1 LFISGG
7 APLDQ
12 DVKYFMIVAFGC
24 PVLEAYGAAESA
36 GGISSTGSW
45 ETRAGIVG
53 GPLPCLKMKLVDL
66 PELGY
71 LTTDNPPRGEVCIKG
86 NSVFKG
92 YFRNPEQTAKVF
104 DKDGWLHLGDVGA
117 FIPGGCL
124 QLIDR
129 ISSITKLQHGL
140 YVAPQF
146 LENVYGQSQAVAQ
159 VFVAV
164 SSQSEFVVAIIVPE
178 REYLLREVSKL
189 THQDYKDL
197 SLADYENLLSSSEH
211 VNQVMSREL
220 KKKEDEFDL
229 APQER
234 IADQGRY
241 HLTTETFVS

>member
-1 LFISGG
+1 MISGG
-7 APLDQ
+7 APLSDE
-12 DVKYFMIVAFGC
+12 VKSFLAVVFNCKIFN
-24 PVLEAYGAAESA
+24 AYGATEA
-36 GGISSTGSW
+36 TGSIACSAAID
-45 ETRAGIVG
+45 TRAGIVG

-164 SSQSEFVVAIIVPE
+164 SS
-178 REYLLREVSKL
+178 
-189 THQDYKDL
+189 
-197 SLADYENLLSSSEH
+197 
-211 VNQVMSREL
+211 
-220 KKKEDEFDL
+220 
-229 APQER
+229 
-234 IADQGRY
+234 
-241 HLTTETFVS
+241 